1 MAGGCGKTFSG
12 ALGCQVCE
20 IVSGCEIVTA

>member
-1 MAGGCGKTFSG
+1 MAPWCGKTFSG

-20 IVSGCEIVTA
+20 IVNGCEIVTA

>member
-1 MAGGCGKTFSG
+1 MAPWYGKTFSD
-12 ALGCQVCE
+12 ALGCKVCE